1 MPAGITATD
10 RIAYAGATPWHG
22 LGRELPEHCTPR
34 EALTATGLD
43 WDIVPQGLQAV
54 PPKFYSEALRQNVQP
69 HPVAVDD
76 RVMLTRSDTGGHLG
90 IVSNDY
96 RPFSNADLVDFIGDV
111 LGDDFA
117 AVETAGS
124 LHGGRRVWFA
134 LRQGLHDVAGVDPVA
149 SFSLFATGHDGGLS
163 IRVIPTEVRVVCA
176 NTFSAAG
183 AHNASQGLSIAHRGN
198 VAASIDRA
206 RHVLAGTADLHAEF
220 LRTADRLA
228 LTDADA
234 GWLSDFFQRAYVG
247 AVASSEQ
254 RRLLITNRAQL
265 TAEEQPKRDRAEA
278 RAASMV
284 SDWVWNFE
292 DADGGNCSPKVSR
305 TRWAAVNSITRDLD
319 HGRTRKS
326 AGHRFEANVMSD
338 GAALKARIIDHA
350 CAG

>member
-34 EALTATGLD
+34 EALTASGLD
-43 WDIVPQGLQAV
+43 WDIVPQGLRVDCPHLAQYAV
-54 PPKFYSEALRQNVQP
+54 PGE
-69 HPVAVDD
+69 D